1 MRENIDIH
9 HRQWYKDA
17 SDMALKVGTT
27 PSMLRL
33 TGWQTLRN
41 NVTSTDPEEY
51 YRQAVSIP
59 FLDHLLQ
66 EMNTR

>member
-27 PSMLRL
+27 PSMPRL
-33 TGWQTLRN
+33 TGRQTLRN
-41 NVTSTDPEEY
+41 NVTATDPEEY
-51 YRQAVSIP
+51 YR
-59 FLDHLLQ
+59 
-66 EMNTR
+66 